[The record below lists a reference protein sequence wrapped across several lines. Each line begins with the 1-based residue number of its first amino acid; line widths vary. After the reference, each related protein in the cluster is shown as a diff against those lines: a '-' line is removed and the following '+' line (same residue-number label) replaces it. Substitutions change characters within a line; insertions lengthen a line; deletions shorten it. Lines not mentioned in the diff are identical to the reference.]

1 LSHAEPLRGD
11 RLEALLARMP
21 DKPGVYLMK
30 DLRGRV
36 VYVGKANS
44 LRKRVRTYFRASG
57 DDRPF
62 VSRLDGELGDIEVI
76 VTPSGKDALIL
87 ERKLVQLHQP
97 RYNAD
102 LIDDKNFLSIR
113 IGTQHAFP
121 RLMMDR
127 RRPRGQGR
135 EQGGRW
141 FGPYPSALA
150 ARKTFRIIQ
159 STLQLRTCNDRV
171 FESRSRPCLLYQM
184 GRCMGPCVLDV
195 SRDEYEKRVRQAV
208 LFLRGREQ
216 GLVSQLEERMRQA
229 SSRQHYEEAARLRD
243 QISAV
248 QYTVGNQPVI
258 DPQERDRDLVGV
270 YREGRSGMLLLM
282 QIRRGNLMG
291 ASRMPFS
298 GTEAPN
304 SDVIR
309 QVLVGYYDSGA
320 DLPGEVVLPS
330 EALAGGEGEDDLE
343 TLQAFLSE
351 RRGGKVTVWSP
362 LRGRARKILSL
373 AHENAREAFEARLAT
388 ASILV
393 ERLQRLQRVLGLSR
407 PPRRIEC
414 FDLSTLGG
422 RLSVGAMA
430 VLIDGEPDK
439 SAYRRFR
446 IKEAALDSDV
456 GMMRE
461 VISRRYR
468 PVLEG
473 REDGPDLIVLDG
485 GRGHLNT
492 VQALFDDMG
501 VSDVDMVALAK
512 GRSDRK
518 RGGRARERVFVPG
531 RKNPILLR
539 PQSDEL
545 FLLGRVRDEAHRF
558 AIEYHRKLRRKTSLR
573 SVLEEISGVGPVLR
587 RRLLRRFSSLQGVR
601 RASVEQMEQ
610 VKGVSNALAR
620 RIHSFLDEV

>member
-373 AHENAREAFEARLAT
+373 A
-388 ASILV
+388 
-393 ERLQRLQRVLGLSR
+393 
-407 PPRRIEC
+407 
-414 FDLSTLGG
+414 
-422 RLSVGAMA
+422 
-430 VLIDGEPDK
+430 EPDK